1 MSVCGACGGFSGG
14 SGHLAYAHLSRSLTS
29 YRFEGD
35 SEGGTKHDVTK
46 ARFPISS
53 KGSDA
58 AVRLSVIPL
67 SRIFHVVPRLDL
79 GAFSLTV
86 SRFMDGLL
94 ELSAHLLA
102 SL

>member
-1 MSVCGACGGFSGG
+1 MVVDIL
-14 SGHLAYAHLSRSLTS
+14 HTPIYHAHSHRTDLKGIRK
-29 YRFEGD
+29 EA
-35 SEGGTKHDVTK
+35 TKHDVTK